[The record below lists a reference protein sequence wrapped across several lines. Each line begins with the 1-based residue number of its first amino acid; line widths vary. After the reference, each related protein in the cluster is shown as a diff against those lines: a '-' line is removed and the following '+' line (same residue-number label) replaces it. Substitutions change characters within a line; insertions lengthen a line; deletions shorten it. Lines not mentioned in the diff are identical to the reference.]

1 MVECPIVPF
10 TSTFVGDITLF
21 MDRERWQQVKRIIE
35 DAVELPTKDRPDF
48 VASECGND
56 AELHDEVTSLLKETA
71 AAETLETHAVD
82 HVAPPEDKL
91 INTQIGNYRLTEL
104 IGTGGMGRV
113 YLAERADGAFE
124 QKVALKLIR
133 RGLDSEEILRR
144 FVTERQILASLE
156 HPNIAHLID
165 GGTTPDGF
173 PFLAMEY
180 VEGTPIVDYANT
192 NGLDLNARLDLFRE
206 VCAAVSFAHQK
217 LVIHRDLKPANILI
231 TRDGKAK
238 LLDFG
243 IAKLVKTDGD
253 ETRTQTYAFTPD
265 YASPEQIRGENL
277 STATDIYSL
286 GVILYELLTGSR
298 PFRFED
304 KNIGEIVATAT
315 NTVPAAPSLSAQRT
329 SINGQRSLK
338 GDLDN
343 IVLKALQKDPKR
355 RYSSV
360 DQFAEDISRHL
371 KGLPVFARPDTWSY
385 RAEKFARRNPLFV
398 GATVLSFVILI
409 AGVITTA
416 YQARKANI
424 EREKAEAR
432 FNDVRALAN
441 SFMFEINEEIM
452 RSPVRARELLVARAV
467 EYLDK
472 LAAES
477 AGNIE
482 LKAELASAYE
492 KIGEVQSELFR
503 PFAGKTSEAAL
514 SQQKALK
521 LRQEVNAEQPTAEHL
536 MNVAV
541 SHQKVGNVLL
551 TSGKIGEAR
560 ENYAKS
566 VELLKSLVATDT
578 KNTEARRQLARSYA
592 TLGQSIVRSG
602 SLSDALGNY
611 EASLAI
617 FRELA
622 NEDPSNDRA
631 KRSVGIVVS
640 YIGFVKKEMGRT
652 QEALEDYRQWLAI
665 EKDLITRDPTN
676 IDFRHDL
683 SSSHTWYGVILNDLG
698 SIPEAQENFR
708 EAIKIQ
714 TAIMAADK
722 ESVGVAYSLADCHLE
737 YGKAMARNKLS
748 DIAIEQLSL
757 ALASYRSIWEKDKE
771 NLLMRHR
778 IANAQ
783 RFLGDA
789 YFQKNDLARAAEN
802 YEQAHA
808 VFLEIT
814 SFDPLNLDWQQ
825 DLAMSHT
832 RLGEISVRRHEK
844 DSAIASF
851 RAALPIF
858 ENLAAAVPDNV
869 KRRDD
874 LVRIKSLIESS
885 QTN

>member
-1 MVECPIVPF
+1 
-10 TSTFVGDITLF
+10 
-21 MDRERWQQVKRIIE
+21 MDRERWQQVKQILE
-35 DAVELPTKDRPDF
+35 DAIEVPTEDRSQF
-48 VASECGND
+48 VATACGDD
-56 AELHDEVTSLLKETA
+56 AELKTEVDSLLSESI
-71 AAETLETHAVD
+71 AAEVLESNALD
-82 HVAPPEDKL
+82 HVQPVEDKL
-91 INTQIGNYRLTEL
+91 LNTQIGKYRLTEL

-144 FVTERQILASLE
+144 FVTERQILASLV

-165 GGTTPDGF
+165 GGTTADGL
-173 PFLAMEY
+173 PFLVMEY
-180 VEGTPIVDYANT
+180 VEGTPLIAYADLNE
-192 NGLDLNARLDLFRE
+192 LDLNQRLDLFRE
-206 VCAAVSFAHQK
+206 VCSAVSFAHQK
-217 LVIHRDLKPANILI
+217 LVIHRDLKPQNILI
-231 TRDGKAK
+231 TRGGKAK

-243 IAKLVKTDGD
+243 IAKLVKTDGI
-253 ETRTQTYAFTPD
+253 ETRTQTFAFTPD

-298 PFRFED
+298 PFKFED
-304 KNIGEIVATAT
+304 KNIGEIIATSS
-315 NTVPAAPSLSAQRT
+315 NTTPAAPSVTTQSSKAKDQRPL
-329 SINGQRSLK
+329 NA
-338 GDLDN
+338 DLDN
-343 IVLKALQKDPKR
+343 IVLKALQKEPER

-360 DQFAEDISRHL
+360 EQFSEDISRHL

-385 RAEKFARRNPLFV
+385 RAEKFARRNTLFV
-398 GATVLSFVILI
+398 GATALAFVILLAGI
-409 AGVITTA
+409 ATTA

-424 EREKAEAR
+424 ERQRAEAR

-452 RSPVRARELLVARAV
+452 RSPVKARELLVARAL

-514 SQQKALK
+514 SQQKALR
-521 LRQEVNAEQPTAEHL
+521 LRQEINAEQPTAEHA
-536 MNVAV
+536 MSVAV

-560 ENYAKS
+560 DNYTQS
-566 VELLKSLVATDT
+566 VDLLKSLVATDKT
-578 KNTEARRQLARSYA
+578 NVEARRQLGRSYA

-602 SLSDALGNY
+602 SLSEALGNY
-611 EASLAI
+611 EASLQL
-617 FRELA
+617 FSQLA
-622 NEDPSNDRA
+622 NDDPANDRA
-631 KRSVGIVVS
+631 KRSVGIVLS
-640 YIGFVKKEMGRT
+640 YIGFVKKEMGQA
-652 QEALEDYRQWLAI
+652 QEASEYYKQWLEI
-665 EKDLITRDPTN
+665 EKDLVARDPNN

-683 SSSHTWYGVILNDLG
+683 SSAHTWNGVLLNELDN
-698 SIPEAQENFR
+698 IAEAQNNFR

-722 ESVGVAYSLADCHLE
+722 ESVGIAYSLADCHLE
-737 YGKAMARNKLS
+737 YGKAMARKRQPE
-748 DIAIEQLSL
+748 IAIEQLSL
-757 ALASYRSIWEKDKE
+757 ALNSYRTIWQKDKE

-814 SFDPLNLDWQQ
+814 KFDPLNLDWQH

-832 RLGEISVRRHEK
+832 RLGELAIKNGNRE
-844 DSAIASF
+844 SARSSF
-851 RAALPIF
+851 QAALPIF
-858 ENLAAAVPDNV
+858 ESLVAAVPDNA
-869 KRRDD
+869 KRREE
-874 LVRIKSLIESS
+874 LAHIRSLIS
-885 QTN
+885 N

>member
-1 MVECPIVPF
+1 
-10 TSTFVGDITLF
+10 
-21 MDRERWQQVKRIIE
+21 MDRERWQQVKQILE
-35 DAVELPTKDRPDF
+35 DAIEVPTEDRSEF
-48 VASECGND
+48 VAKACGGD
-56 AELHDEVTSLLKETA
+56 AELRTEVSSLLSESI
-71 AAETLETHAVD
+71 AAEALESNALD
-82 HVAPPEDKL
+82 HVEPSEDKL
-91 INTQIGNYRLTEL
+91 LNTQIGKYRLIEL
-104 IGTGGMGRV
+104 IGSGGMGRV

-124 QKVALKLIR
+124 QKVALKLIK
-133 RGLDSEEILRR
+133 RGLDSKEIQRR

-165 GGTTPDGF
+165 GGTTDDGL
-173 PFLAMEY
+173 PFLVMEY
-180 VEGTPIVDYANT
+180 VEGTPLVAYAET
-192 NGLDLNARLDLFRE
+192 NGLDLNQRLDLFRE
-206 VCAAVSFAHQK
+206 VCSAVSFAHQK
-217 LVIHRDLKPANILI
+217 LIIHRDLKPQNVLI
-231 TRDGKAK
+231 TNDGIAK

-243 IAKLVKTDGD
+243 IAKLVKTEGD
-253 ETRTQTYAFTPD
+253 VTKTQTFAFTPD

-277 STATDIYSL
+277 STSTDIYSL

-298 PFRFED
+298 PFKFED
-304 KNIGEIVATAT
+304 KNIGEIIATSS
-315 NTVPAAPSLSAQRT
+315 NTTPAAPSIA
-329 SINGQRSLK
+329 NQRSKVKDQRPLNA
-338 GDLDN
+338 DLDN
-343 IVLKALQKDPKR
+343 IVLKALQKEPER

-360 DQFAEDISRHL
+360 EQFSEDIARHL
-371 KGLPVFARPDTWSY
+371 KGLPVSARPDTWTY
-385 RAEKFARRNPLFV
+385 RSAKFAKRNSLFV
-398 GATVLSFVILI
+398 GATALAFIILI
-409 AGVITTA
+409 VGVITTA

-452 RSPVRARELLVARAV
+452 RSPVKARELLVARAL

-472 LAAES
+472 LSAES

-482 LKAELASAYE
+482 LKSELASAYE

-521 LRQEVNAEQPTAEHL
+521 LRQEINAEKPTAEHA

-560 ENYAKS
+560 DNYRQS

-578 KNTEARRQLARSYA
+578 KNVEARRQLARSYA

-602 SLSDALGNY
+602 SLSDALSNY
-611 EASLAI
+611 ESSLQM
-617 FRELA
+617 FQQLA
-622 NEDPSNDRA
+622 DEEPENNKA

-652 QEALEDYRQWLAI
+652 EEAFADYTRWLAI
-665 EKDLITRDPTN
+665 EKDLAVRDPNN

-683 SSSHTWYGVILNDLG
+683 SSSYTWFGVILSEMG
-698 SIPEAQENFR
+698 RIPEAQENFR

-714 TAIMAADK
+714 TAIMSADK

-737 YGKAMARNKLS
+737 FGKAMARNKQS

-757 ALASYRSIWEKDKE
+757 ALDSYRTIWQKDKE

-783 RFLGDA
+783 RFIGDA
-789 YFQKNDLARAAEN
+789 YLQKDDLRRASEN
-802 YEQAHA
+802 YEQAHT

-814 SFDPLNLDWQQ
+814 KFDPLNLDWQQ

-832 RLGEISVRRHEK
+832 RLGEIALLERDLKTART
-844 DSAIASF
+844 DF
-851 RAALPIF
+851 MAALPIF

-869 KRRDD
+869 KRRDE
-874 LVRIKSLIESS
+874 LVHIRTLLDRTIKQGS
-885 QTN
+885 

>member
-1 MVECPIVPF
+1 
-10 TSTFVGDITLF
+10 
-21 MDRERWQQVKRIIE
+21 MDRERWQQVKQILE
-35 DAVELPTKDRPDF
+35 DAIEVPTEDRSEF
-48 VASECGND
+48 VANACGDD
-56 AELHDEVTSLLKETA
+56 AELKTEVDSLLSESI
-71 AAETLETHAVD
+71 AAEALESNAFE
-82 HVAPPEDKL
+82 HVEPTEDKL
-91 INTQIGNYRLTEL
+91 LNTQIGKYRLIKL

-133 RGLDSEEILRR
+133 RGLDSKEIQRR
-144 FVTERQILASLE
+144 FVTERQILASLV

-165 GGTTPDGF
+165 GGTTEDGL
-173 PFLAMEY
+173 PFLVMEY
-180 VEGTPIVDYANT
+180 VEGTPLISYADANSL
-192 NGLDLNARLDLFRE
+192 GLEQRLDLFRE
-206 VCAAVSFAHQK
+206 VCSAVSFAHQK
-217 LVIHRDLKPANILI
+217 LVIHRDLKPQNVLI
-231 TRDGKAK
+231 TNDGKAK

-243 IAKLVKTDGD
+243 IAKLVKTEGT
-253 ETRTQTYAFTPD
+253 ETRTQTFAFTPD

-277 STATDIYSL
+277 STSTDIYSL

-298 PFRFED
+298 PFKFED
-304 KNIGEIVATAT
+304 KNIGEIIATSS
-315 NTVPAAPSLSAQRT
+315 NTTPAAPSITL
-329 SINGQRSLK
+329 QRSKVKDQRPLNA
-338 GDLDN
+338 DLDN
-343 IVLKALQKDPKR
+343 IVLKALQKEPER
-355 RYSSV
+355 RYASV
-360 DQFAEDISRHL
+360 EQFSDDISRYL
-371 KGLPVFARPDTWSY
+371 KGLPVSARPDTWSY
-385 RAEKFARRNPLFV
+385 RAEKFARRNPWFV
-398 GATVLSFVILI
+398 GTIVLAFLFLI
-409 AGVITTA
+409 GGIATTA

-452 RSPVRARELLVARAV
+452 RSPVKARELLVARAL

-482 LKAELASAYE
+482 LKSELASAYE

-503 PFAGKTSEAAL
+503 PFAGKTSEATL
-514 SQQKALK
+514 SQQKALR
-521 LRQEVNAEQPTAEHL
+521 LRQEINTEDPTPEHL

-560 ENYAKS
+560 DNYSRS
-566 VELLKSLVATDT
+566 VDLLRSLAATDT

-602 SLSDALGNY
+602 SLSDALSNY
-611 EASLAI
+611 ESSLAI

-622 NEDPSNDRA
+622 SEDPENNRA
-631 KRSVGIVVS
+631 RRSVGIVVS

-652 QEALEDYRQWLAI
+652 QEAFADYEQWLAI
-665 EKDLITRDPTN
+665 EKELVTRDPNN
-676 IDFRHDL
+676 IEFRHDL
-683 SSSHTWYGVILNDLG
+683 SSSHTWNGVLLAEMGN
-698 SIPEAQENFR
+698 IPEAQQNFR
-708 EAIKIQ
+708 EAINIQ
-714 TAIMAADK
+714 TAIMSADK

-737 YGKAMARNKLS
+737 FGKAMARNKLL

-757 ALASYRSIWEKDKE
+757 ALDSYRTIWQKDKE

-789 YFQKNDLARAAEN
+789 YFQKNDLRRANEN

-814 SFDPLNLDWQQ
+814 KFDPLNLDWQQ
-825 DLAMSHT
+825 DLAMTYT
-832 RLGEISVRRHEK
+832 RLGEVALKKNDR
-844 DSAIASF
+844 AAANASF
-851 RAALPIF
+851 NAALPIF
-858 ENLAAAVPDNV
+858 ENLAAAVPDNA
-869 KRRDD
+869 KHRED
-874 LVRIKSLIESS
+874 LANIRSLLS
-885 QTN
+885 N